1 MKVKLSI
8 RQQAV
13 RRAADIAG
21 EPRRL
26 ARRLRVPLD
35 DLLGWANGR
44 EQPPNAVFLA
54 CVDIILDNEDSIDG
68 ELLRDAEEARDGEEP
83 QPKKGS

>member
-13 RRAADIAG
+13 RRAAEIAG

-35 DLLGWANGR
+35 DLIGWMNGR
-44 EQPPNAVFLA
+44 EQPPNVVFLQ

-68 ELLRDAEEARDGEEP
+68 EILRDAEKARADEPDGKE
-83 QPKKGS
+83 SS